1 MDGWIGSRIGS
12 FFPFLC
18 FLCLNIFTLGS
29 PAYCSVWSVW
39 RGTHHGELRQQL
51 YRHCLA
57 FNTMRAASLDTV
69 CFAVLESSQV
79 LRVSRDS
86 AWFGGTLQATVQC
99 HTAIQCHS
107 ASHQWASRCLPT
119 RKQAGVNFHMQWI
132 ICKSFTDKC
141 R

>member
-1 MDGWIGSRIGS
+1 MDGWTGSRIGS

-57 FNTMRAASLDTV
+57 FNTMRAASPDTV

-86 AWFGGTLQATVQC
+86 AWFGATLCHTASQSGTVPPRVQC

-107 ASHQWASRCLPT
+107 ASHRWASRCLPT
-119 RKQAGVNFHMQWI
+119 RKQAGLI
-132 ICKSFTDKC
+132 STCSG
-141 R
+141 